1 MSINDTNPHI
11 APPDRASLYFL
22 WDYNLNAQQVQD
34 LLRAGAAE
42 DKAWLISRIL
52 NYARWDDIWRYVTV
66 NDIRKHFDQLHFR
79 RPQDRELWAY
89 ALERWS
95 YEH

>member
-1 MSINDTNPHI
+1 MSIIDTDTPT
-11 APPDRASLYFL
+11 ASSNHASPYFL
-22 WDYNLNAQQVQD
+22 WDYDLSPQQVQD
-34 LLRAGAAE
+34 LLKASSPE

-66 NDIRKHFDQLHFR
+66 NDIRQHFDQLHFR
-79 RPQDRELWAY
+79 HPQDRELWAY

-95 YEH
+95 HEH

>member
-1 MSINDTNPHI
+1 MSIIDTDTHT
-11 APPDRASLYFL
+11 APSDHTSLYFL
-22 WDYNLNAQQVQD
+22 WDYNLNTQQVQD
-34 LLRAGAAE
+34 LLKAGSPE
-42 DKAWLISRIL
+42 EKAWLISRIL

-66 NDIRKHFDQLHFR
+66 SDIRKHLDQLHFR

-95 YEH
+95 HGH

>member
-1 MSINDTNPHI
+1 MYIADTGPQI
-11 APPDRASLYFL
+11 SPPKRPSPYFL
-22 WDYNLNAQQVQD
+22 WDYNLNAQQILN
-34 LLRAGAAE
+34 LLHEGAPE

-66 NDIRKHFDQLHFR
+66 NDIHEHFDQLHFR
-79 RPQDRELWAY
+79 RPQDRDLWAY

-95 YEH
+95 HEH